1 MTIQE
6 KTWIR
11 YIDALRAINET
22 AARKFTAYLNTHEIR
37 TETGKKN
44 AIDYAVALAQ
54 RYGES
59 AAALSCEMYDAVAE
73 ATGAGVQA
81 AEPAELPTYGEVAKT
96 VNGMV
101 KQNQGSEAMGSAVGR
116 LVKRTGVDTTI
127 KNAIRDSAEW
137 AWIPHGETCSFCLM
151 LASNGW
157 QKASK
162 KALKGGHAEHIHANC
177 DCTYAVRFSES
188 TRYAGYDPEKYKEIY
203 DNADGRTWQEKLN
216 AMRREDYAEN
226 REKIREQKRKAYE
239 RVKNG

>member
-1 MTIQE
+1 MIIQE
-6 KTWIR
+6 KSWIR
-11 YIDALRAINET
+11 YIDTLRAINET
-22 AARKFTAYLNTHEIR
+22 AARKFTAYLNTHDIS

-73 ATGAGVQA
+73 ASGVSVQT

-101 KQNQGSEAMGSAVGR
+101 KQNQGSEAMGAAVGR
-116 LVKRTGVDTTI
+116 LVKRTGVDTTV

-177 DCTYAVRFSES
+177 DCTYAVRFNES
-188 TRYAGYDPEKYKEIY
+188 TQYAGYDPEKYKEIY
-203 DNADGRTWQEKLN
+203 DNADGTTWQEKLN

-226 REKIREQKRKAYE
+226 REKIREQKREAYE